1 MLLAFALGSLGRD
14 ALKAAA
20 GLALLLLLA
29 IACLLSLLAG
39 LTNPFSAGVPTGLAG
54 LPLTAAAK
62 SGAMAPPSL
71 GDTRWGYG
79 LNTYCEVY
87 VEQRVGWGNQGVTAY
102 AAYLR
107 LAGLGLVHAGPP
119 DAPGEVVYFGPSPDN
134 EGAGHVGVYDGAG
147 RFTSITYYGL
157 QQEPLAGWGAPY
169 LGWVQPG
176 DVTTDRFGNPVSPRG

>member
-1 MLLAFALGSLGRD
+1 MPLAFALGSLGRD

-29 IACLLSLLAG
+29 VVCLLSLLAG
-39 LTNPFSAGVPTGLAG
+39 LANPFSAGVPTGLA
-54 LPLTAAAK
+54 AAPITNATK
-62 SGAMAPPSL
+62 GGAVAPPSM

-102 AAYLR
+102 AAYQR

-119 DAPGEVVYFGPSPDN
+119 DTPGEVVYFGPSSDN
-134 EGAGHVGVYDGAG
+134 EGAGHVGVYDGDG

-157 QQEPLAGWGAPY
+157 QQEPMADWHAPY
-169 LGWVQPG
+169 LGWVQPS
-176 DVTTDRFGNPVSPRG
+176 DVTSDRFGNPVSPKG

>member
-14 ALKAAA
+14 ALKAAV

-29 IACLLSLLAG
+29 VACLLSLLAG
-39 LTNPFSAGVPTGLAG
+39 LTNPFSAGAPTGLAG
-54 LPLTAAAK
+54 MPLTVAAK
-62 SGAMAPPSL
+62 SGTVPAPSI

-119 DAPGEVVYFGPSPDN
+119 DAPGEVVYFGPSADN
-134 EGAGHVGVYDGAG
+134 EGDGHVGVYDGAG

-169 LGWVQPG
+169 LGWVQPS
-176 DVTTDRFGNPVSPRG
+176 DVTSDRFGNPVSPKG